1 MDGGLC
7 DELHKH
13 HYVSENYKES
23 VFRREKI
30 MATDLGNNIAIPH
43 GSEKEIIKSKI
54 VIATLKNYFMKESQV
69 TKNTLKDLY
78 AVMDNKQAMQVLLE
92 AKDAKDVIEYLKA

>member
-1 MDGGLC
+1 
-7 DELHKH
+7 
-13 HYVSENYKES
+13 
-23 VFRREKI
+23 

-54 VIATLKNYFMKESQV
+54 VIATLKTILWNQHQVQIIFMIAMNMKEPQV

-92 AKDAKDVIEYLKA
+92 TKDAKDVIEYLKA